1 MMTFLLLSLV
11 AVSANITPRFLAT
24 TAVEMPEI
32 SATYSGAKF
41 TISGKAE
48 LADDNLVANNDNAVT
63 IPVKVEPEAIS
74 DVSLTVT
81 TKMSLVTGDECA
93 LTTKMAVEI
102 TVQLALPKDFV
113 DGVDVLKKA
122 VSAAPSGADLTKAH
136 VFTVEIDGGAPPA
149 GVSLSVNSLGRA
161 SIELDVSALAETSSP
176 DLYAVL
182 ALSGS
187 NILIKS
193 DPIILRKAGFEVPL
207 SFDVII
213 LDPDLMKIPVESACK
228 STLTKD
234 TSLICEADGT
244 GFATVACQAMC
255 KAANTLL
262 DNKPALSIK
271 GIDIFAPLYEVS
283 KDITKYTYK
292 DSDDVLYVF
301 TVGTNEPCSPDE
313 VSEELGDGA
322 ASSLYVSFIVLLAAV
337 MAAVN
342 VYF

>member
-1 MMTFLLLSLV
+1 M
-11 AVSANITPRFLAT
+11 
-24 TAVEMPEI
+24 
-32 SATYSGAKF
+32 
-41 TISGKAE
+41 
-48 LADDNLVANNDNAVT
+48 
-63 IPVKVEPEAIS
+63 
-74 DVSLTVT
+74 
-81 TKMSLVTGDECA
+81 
-93 LTTKMAVEI
+93 
-102 TVQLALPKDFV
+102 
-113 DGVDVLKKA
+113 
-122 VSAAPSGADLTKAH
+122 
-136 VFTVEIDGGAPPA
+136 
-149 GVSLSVNSLGRA
+149 SLSVNSLGRA

-213 LDPDLMKIPVESACK
+213 LDPDLMKIPVESACM
-228 STLTKD
+228 SNYVTGGTTKD

-244 GFATVACQAMC
+244 GLTTAACQAMC

-283 KDITKYTYK
+283 KDITKYTYT

-313 VSEELGDGA
+313 ASEELGDGA

-337 MAAVN
+337 MSAVN

>member
-122 VSAAPSGADLTKAH
+122 VSAAPSGADLTK
-136 VFTVEIDGGAPPA
+136 
-149 GVSLSVNSLGRA
+149 VSIMFPL
-161 SIELDVSALAETSSP
+161 
-176 DLYAVL
+176 
-182 ALSGS
+182 
-187 NILIKS
+187 
-193 DPIILRKAGFEVPL
+193 KA
-207 SFDVII
+207 
-213 LDPDLMKIPVESACK
+213 
-228 STLTKD
+228 TL
-234 TSLICEADGT
+234 
-244 GFATVACQAMC
+244 
-255 KAANTLL
+255 
-262 DNKPALSIK
+262 
-271 GIDIFAPLYEVS
+271 
-283 KDITKYTYK
+283 
-292 DSDDVLYVF
+292 
-301 TVGTNEPCSPDE
+301 
-313 VSEELGDGA
+313 
-322 ASSLYVSFIVLLAAV
+322 
-337 MAAVN
+337 
-342 VYF
+342 

>member
-1 MMTFLLLSLV
+1 M
-11 AVSANITPRFLAT
+11 
-24 TAVEMPEI
+24 
-32 SATYSGAKF
+32 
-41 TISGKAE
+41 
-48 LADDNLVANNDNAVT
+48 
-63 IPVKVEPEAIS
+63 
-74 DVSLTVT
+74 
-81 TKMSLVTGDECA
+81 
-93 LTTKMAVEI
+93 
-102 TVQLALPKDFV
+102 
-113 DGVDVLKKA
+113 
-122 VSAAPSGADLTKAH
+122 
-136 VFTVEIDGGAPPA
+136 
-149 GVSLSVNSLGRA
+149 SLSVNSLGRA

-213 LDPDLMKIPVESACK
+213 LDPDLMKIPVESACM
-228 STLTKD
+228 STNAFTKATTKD
-234 TSLICEADGT
+234 TSLICEADGYT
-244 GFATVACQAMC
+244 GGATLACQAMC

-313 VSEELGDGA
+313 ASEELGDGA

-337 MAAVN
+337 MSAVN